1 MEVIMISKLDDIRHR
16 PGHIVLVGECGTL
29 LATDLRGAGH
39 EVDELLSSDFVPGA
53 RAMADVVAVLP
64 ACRDAARVGGIAA
77 SCARCVWFQEQKAPP
92 GLAHLLEAAGVPV
105 FEGRDLREECL
116 P

>member
-1 MEVIMISKLDDIRHR
+1 MITTLPATRDR
-16 PGHIVLVGECGTL
+16 PGRIVLVGECGTP

-39 EVDELLSSDFVPGA
+39 LVDELLASDFVPAG
-53 RAMADVVAVLP
+53 RSMADIVAVLP
-64 ACRDAARVGGIAA
+64 ACPDAARVGGIAA
-77 SCARCVWFQEQKAPP
+77 SCARCVWFQEQAAPP
-92 GLAHLLEAAGVPV
+92 GLARLLQAAGVPC